1 MSKAKT
7 PADREKAKAEPT
19 IAIRPRVGSA
29 LARVRREVDA
39 AGGNMTAVFHDL
51 AERHESEIVAA
62 VTGVPEVVDF
72 D

>member
-29 LARVRREVDA
+29 LARVRRQVDA

-51 AERHESEIVAA
+51 AERHETEIVAA
-62 VTGVPEVVDF
+62 INGPAEVAGF

>member
-29 LARVRREVDA
+29 LARVRRQVDA
-39 AGGNMTAVFHDL
+39 AGGNMTVVIHDL
-51 AERHESEIVAA
+51 AERHETEIVAA
-62 VTGVPEVVDF
+62 VTGTPEVVDF

>member
-29 LARVRREVDA
+29 LARVRRQVDA
-39 AGGNMTAVFHDL
+39 SGGNMTAVFHDL
-51 AERHESEIVAA
+51 AEKHETEIVAA
-62 VTGVPEVVDF
+62 VTGTPEISGF